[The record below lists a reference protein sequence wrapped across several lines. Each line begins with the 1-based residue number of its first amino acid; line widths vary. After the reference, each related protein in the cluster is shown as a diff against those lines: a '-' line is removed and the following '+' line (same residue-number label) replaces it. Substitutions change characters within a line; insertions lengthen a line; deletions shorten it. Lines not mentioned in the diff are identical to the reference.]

1 MKKNNI
7 VCVYPVWLNHGGHE
21 TSFYK
26 IFLKLSKKIK
36 KKIFFLV
43 PENNILKEKKLEKI
57 LKHISS
63 GYFSLL
69 LKIMWNTKSLIKFYK
84 KNNIKYESIFFID
97 GYSFD
102 FLLSF
107 MISIILKSKCPTIFI
122 YCRYN
127 YEGKKLL
134 YFKIFIK
141 IIKNFSNIKI
151 LTDNKKLYLKI
162 KKIYQVPVLEVPVPH
177 TNFSKKIIKKT
188 IIKKKINLYFPGV
201 FREEKFGRNL
211 HYFLENNNH
220 KKYVVKINNNFKNN
234 KKYNFK
240 TILLNKNLSRKEY
253 LGNLRKSDLIVLP
266 YQSNQYEYRTSGVF
280 FEAISMQ
287 KKVLVSDKTWMSREL
302 SKHGLKDFIVHDWKK
317 FDLNKSI
324 NLIQSKKNYFKLLRM
339 KNIYIKYHN
348 ENNFVNLI
356 IKKL

>member
-1 MKKNNI
+1 MTKIVNKKHFI
-7 VCVYPVWLNHGGHE
+7 V
-21 TSFYK
+21 SFFE
-26 IFLKLSKKIK
+26 IA
-36 KKIFFLV
+36 
-43 PENNILKEKKLEKI
+43 
-57 LKHISS
+57 
-63 GYFSLL
+63 
-69 LKIMWNTKSLIKFYK
+69 
-84 KNNIKYESIFFID
+84 
-97 GYSFD
+97 
-102 FLLSF
+102 
-107 MISIILKSKCPTIFI
+107 
-122 YCRYN
+122 
-127 YEGKKLL
+127 
-134 YFKIFIK
+134 IK
-141 IIKNFSNIKI
+141 IIKNISNIKI

-287 KKVLVSDKTWMSREL
+287 KKVLVSDQTWMSKEL
-302 SKHGLKDFIVHDWKK
+302 SKYGLKDLIVHNWKN
-317 FDLNKSI
+317 FDLNKTI
-324 NLIQSKKNYFKLLRM
+324 NLIQSKKNYLKLLRM

-348 ENNFVNLI
+348 ENNFINLI